1 MATLIITGIVI
12 LLAAWLVKQYIGSPK
27 NLPPGPPGY
36 PLIGVGWTLFRARDN
51 ILQFLGGWAKEYGD
65 IVHFRFGGSH
75 FFLLNSLE
83 IMKEAFQNPLLNGRQ
98 PAKFL
103 REVTGLFNN
112 GVVGSF
118 GDTWR
123 EQRQFVH
130 SVFRSLGV
138 GKKSYEDTIANE
150 ISQLTGAIEDY
161 RGRAFDPHELF
172 TSAISNIICTVVF
185 GTQYSYSDR
194 DFCKILDALTK
205 TFNLIGTG
213 GSLVQLPI
221 PRISQ
226 FPIGPFRELAECTR
240 NLNRFVLDMIESHK
254 QTFDPADTRDFID
267 LYLKK
272 MAETKGSDSSF
283 DVNNLTASITDLFL
297 AGTET
302 TATSLKWSVMFM
314 MDNPEVQERVQA
326 EIDKVVGRSRLPTL
340 DDRKDLIYTNAV
352 LLECMR
358 LGTVAPLGVAHTA
371 LEDATLGGYSIP
383 KGGVLFANIW
393 QILRDKRYW
402 DQPEEFKPERF
413 LSRDGRLLK
422 VDEFVPFSTGRRVC
436 LGEQLGRMELF
447 LFFSALLHRFTFK
460 KPANSPPLSFKGEL
474 GLSLNTGPFTTC
486 FVERDTS

>member
-27 NLPPGPPGY
+27 NLPPGPPGH

-112 GVVGSF
+112 G
-118 GDTWR
+118 
-123 EQRQFVH
+123 
-130 SVFRSLGV
+130 
-138 GKKSYEDTIANE
+138 
-150 ISQLTGAIEDY
+150 
-161 RGRAFDPHELF
+161 
-172 TSAISNIICTVVF
+172 
-185 GTQYSYSDR
+185 
-194 DFCKILDALTK
+194 
-205 TFNLIGTG
+205 TG

-272 MAETKGSDSSF
+272 MTGTKGSDSSF

-314 MDNPEVQERVQA
+314 MDNPDVQERVQA

-413 LSRDGRLLK
+413 LSRDGQLLK

-447 LFFSALLHRFTFK
+447 LFFSSLLHRFTFK
-460 KPANSPPLSFKGEL
+460 KPANSPPLSFKGVL